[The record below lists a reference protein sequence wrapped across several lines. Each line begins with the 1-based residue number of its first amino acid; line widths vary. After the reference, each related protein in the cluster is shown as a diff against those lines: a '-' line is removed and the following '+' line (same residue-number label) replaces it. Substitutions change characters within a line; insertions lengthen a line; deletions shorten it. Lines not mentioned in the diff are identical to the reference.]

1 MLNQKREDALTEM
14 MNISIGKAAK
24 LLSEMLDKRINLK
37 IPKVDLIS
45 LAEIEDDDFR
55 LEKFPLDGHLLSSKI
70 NFGKG
75 IEGAARLVFPIDQS
89 KLLINL
95 CLGEEEFDPD
105 VKKDEFTD
113 VDFDVIREVGNVILN
128 SIVGGLGNL
137 VEDKIEYTL
146 PKVEMVSLTKV
157 ERNLSQMND
166 NYLLLIYNNFII
178 GETTIEGS
186 ILLVLSISSIE
197 NLLTE
202 IDKLVSDFYGE

>member
-1 MLNQKREDALTEM
+1 MLSQKREDALTET
-14 MNISIGKAAK
+14 MNISIGKAAN
-24 LLSEMLDKRINLK
+24 LLSEMLDKKINLK
-37 IPKVDLIS
+37 IPRVELIS
-45 LAEIEDDDFR
+45 LAEAKQEEFR

-75 IEGAARLVFPIDQS
+75 MEGAARLVFPIDQS

-95 CLGEEEFDPD
+95 CLGEEEFNPD

-113 VDFDVIREVGNVILN
+113 VDFDVVREVGNVILN

-137 VEDKIEYTL
+137 VENKIEYTL

-157 ERNLSQMND
+157 ERNLSELQD
-166 NYLLLIYNNFII
+166 NYLLLIYNNFVIN
-178 GETTIEGS
+178 ETIIEGS

-197 NLLTE
+197 SLLAE
-202 IDKLVSDFYGE
+202 IDKLVSDFYEE